1 MAGIKS
7 PDRITPLPF
16 NNGEEYLRL
25 LREAQR
31 ESNQSSRVVSLAS
44 SRRDTPRD
52 SPKSPPNSPQSEL
65 CPDDELRNVYINYWT
80 KVSEVKYKLD
90 FKQNNLTIYLYIS
103 SILYA
108 QHRLAIN
115 KRSIMGI
122 GCRTGIAASMS
133 SHQSESHNNID
144 KYRNWSLILF
154 TLCAENGNSS
164 VLLMAMKMGRR
175 KRRQQVIPYAWS
187 VWAPTHCSPAK
198 YSTPCWS
205 PMSYRCYWAPALGN
219 YRLNIPIINC
229 IFNCF
234 FIFLIDCGWVSAAYC
249 LPVWLL
255 TERCHKT
262 INDFNKK
269 QQYAHQN
276 RHQQYKQKREWEKE
290 RIRQRSTVN
299 NPAKRIPAHLLIGH
313 HTHTTLIYSS
323 DTHAYIT

>member
-80 KVSEVKYKLD
+80 KVSEIKYKFD
-90 FKQNNLTIYLYIS
+90 FKQNNLTIYLYIC

-144 KYRNWSLILF
+144 KYRN
-154 TLCAENGNSS
+154 
-164 VLLMAMKMGRR
+164 M
-175 KRRQQVIPYAWS
+175 
-187 VWAPTHCSPAK
+187 
-198 YSTPCWS
+198 
-205 PMSYRCYWAPALGN
+205 
-219 YRLNIPIINC
+219 
-229 IFNCF
+229 IFNVVYS
-234 FIFLIDCGWVSAAYC
+234 L
-249 LPVWLL
+249 
-255 TERCHKT
+255 R
-262 INDFNKK
+262 
-269 QQYAHQN
+269 
-276 RHQQYKQKREWEKE
+276 REWKFERASDGDEDGEEKKKATGYS
-290 RIRQRSTVN
+290 IRL
-299 NPAKRIPAHLLIGH
+299 KRLGANSLFSREILYSLLVTNVLSLLLG
-313 HTHTTLIYSS
+313 
-323 DTHAYIT
+323 AGFG